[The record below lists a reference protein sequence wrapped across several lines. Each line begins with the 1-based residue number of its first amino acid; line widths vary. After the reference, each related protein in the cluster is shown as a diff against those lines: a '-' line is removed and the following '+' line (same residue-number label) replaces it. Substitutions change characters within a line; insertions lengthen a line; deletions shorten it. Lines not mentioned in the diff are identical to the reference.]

1 MAAEAAEAAAAEEEG
16 ETTRLAA
23 EAEAEAEVEAEAARL
38 HVAAEAAA
46 AAEVKRLK
54 AAKRLP
60 DTAKEED
67 GAATAAEVA
76 EATLVQVRCPL
87 LSAMPLTYT
96 IQPRN
101 PRT

>member
-1 MAAEAAEAAAAEEEG
+1 AKAKAKAKAVEKEERHLLAEAAAESKAAKAGAAEAAA
-16 ETTRLAA
+16 
-23 EAEAEAEVEAEAARL
+23 EAEAQ
-38 HVAAEAAA
+38 
-46 AAEVKRLK
+46 AEVKKLK

-76 EATLVQVRCPL
+76 EATLVQVHCPL
-87 LSAMPLTYT
+87 LSAMRLTYT